1 MEVFPRYCRNGV
13 LFADFLN
20 KLAGRSEPIKG
31 IFRNPGTLAQINS
44 NFDKIMSYLKEFP
57 RFSSRFLWSQQK
69 IINGDNDIIWGL
81 FDDIW
86 YWDNGKISPHDPAA
100 NIDQT

>member
-57 RFSSRFLWSQQK
+57 RFSSRFLWS
-69 IINGDNDIIWGL
+69 
-81 FDDIW
+81 
-86 YWDNGKISPHDPAA
+86 
-100 NIDQT
+100 